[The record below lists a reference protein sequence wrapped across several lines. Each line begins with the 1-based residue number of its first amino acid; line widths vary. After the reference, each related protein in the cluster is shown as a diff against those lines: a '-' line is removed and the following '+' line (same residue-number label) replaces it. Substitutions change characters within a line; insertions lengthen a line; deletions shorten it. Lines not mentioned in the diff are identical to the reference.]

1 MPASTYVYVYIYL
14 EFIIIIIE
22 KALYYLLVLGVTNE

>member
-1 MPASTYVYVYIYL
+1 MYMYIYL

-22 KALYYLLVLGVTNE
+22 KALYYLLVLVVTNEW